1 MMSLILT
8 KQDIIDKLQENICE
22 VVFNTKDQNN
32 IRVSVT
38 LIDECLPQMDSVQVA
53 YKQCSTYTF
62 WDDEKQENKDNDFHT
77 GISVFEES
85 TGFWIAICCSR
96 ITSIDGE
103 SVAYSA
109 D

>member
-1 MMSLILT
+1 MSLILT
-8 KQDIIDKLQENICE
+8 KQEIIDKLQEDICE
-22 VVFNTKDQNN
+22 VVFDTKDQTG
-32 IRVSVT
+32 ICVSVT
-38 LIDECLPQMDSVQVA
+38 LKEEELPEMNDIEVA
-53 YKQCSTYTF
+53 LKQTSTYIF
-62 WDDEKQENKDNDFHT
+62 WDNEKQEHKDNDFHT

-85 TGFWIAICCSR
+85 TGFWIGICCSR